1 MNLLSLLPT
10 KYLIIIAILLA
21 ASAIGYHYYTIHSLN
36 STISDQKTQIEKL
49 EKEASRLE
57 NKIEKLENSVKQFE
71 LVDEI
76 KTTSYNDEIEKLKNL
91 LKNCSKPKVI
101 TKKIEVPCEENKL
114 YINIEKL
121 DDNSSDSLKILNK
134 IGF

>member
-10 KYLIIIAILLA
+10 KYLIIIVILLA
-21 ASAIGYHYYTIHSLN
+21 TSAIGYHYYTIHSLN

-49 EKEASRLE
+49 EKETSRLE
-57 NKIEKLENSVKQFE
+57 NNIEKLKDSVKQFE
-71 LVDEI
+71 QVDEI
-76 KTTSYNDEIEKLKNL
+76 KTTSYNDEIEKLKDL

-101 TKKIEVPCEENKL
+101 TKKIEVPCEKNKL
-114 YINIEKL
+114 DINIEKL

>member
-10 KYLIIIAILLA
+10 KYLIIIVILLA
-21 ASAIGYHYYTIHSLN
+21 TSAVGYHYYTIHSLN
-36 STISDQKTQIEKL
+36 STISDQKIQIEKL
-49 EKEASRLE
+49 EKETSRLE
-57 NKIEKLENSVKQFE
+57 NNIENSVKQFE
-71 LVDEI
+71 QVDEI
-76 KTTSYNDEIEKLKNL
+76 KTTSYNDEIEKLKDL

-114 YINIEKL
+114 DINIEKL